1 MNIRQFNNEAR
12 IVAWL
17 NRKNGDEAARERVI
31 RIVRWVRA
39 LARAEPMRFQIP
51 TVEGFELVRNIGMD
65 DETPLDEVMQELRR
79 RGVGLEDMFGHREFD
94 YQAAASLDSI
104 LARFQYR
111 PYCNLVRSDPAL
123 FHKRTGKRSANPMT
137 GKLILHMVPSGW
149 NPRAV
154 EVTIGDLRKANGV
167 WPTSKVID
175 NAPSDVQEAFIV
187 QYLIGI
193 TRSGNIDRVR
203 ECQCGKW
210 FLAARADKRYCGE
223 NCRKKYH
230 SPSEEQKEKRRKWR
244 RDYQKRYWKQNP
256 SRRSNRK
263 ASSAAKAPL
272 EKGGK

>member
-1 MNIRQFNNEAR
+1 MNIREFNKEKR

-17 NRKNGDEAARERVI
+17 NGKSGDGAARERVI
-31 RIVRWVRA
+31 QLVRDVRA
-39 LARAEPMRFQIP
+39 LAGAEPMRFQFP
-51 TVEGFELVRNIGMD
+51 SDEGFELLPNIGMD
-65 DETPLDEVMQELRR
+65 DETPLYEAMRELRR
-79 RGVGLEDMFGHREFD
+79 RGVGLEDMFGPREFNS
-94 YQAAASLDSI
+94 QAEARLDLM

-123 FHKRTGKRSANPMT
+123 FHKRTGKRSADSMT
-137 GKLILHMVPSGW
+137 GKLILQMVPSGW

-154 EVTIGDLRKANGV
+154 RVTVGDLRKANGA

-175 NAPSDVQEAFIV
+175 NAPSDVQEAFMV

-193 TRSGNIDRVR
+193 AGSGNIDRIR

-210 FLAARADKRYCGE
+210 FLAARTDKRYCGE

-230 SPSEEQKEKRRKWR
+230 SPSEEQKEKRREWR
-244 RDYQKRYWKQNP
+244 RDYQKRYWKRNP

-263 ASSAAKAPL
+263 ASSAAKAPT